1 MTIDYAQHE
10 TNRRALGLA
19 MLTSPNWRQHEAAT
33 AAAVETPMPAW
44 RRLATWL
51 ARLLGIEGRA

>member
-19 MLTSPNWRQHEAAT
+19 MLASPNWRQCQ
-33 AAAVETPMPAW
+33 AAAVAQTPRPAW
-44 RRLATWL
+44 RRAADWL
-51 ARLLGIEGRA
+51 ARALGIEGRA